1 MGAIGS
7 AEADGRPAANVGR
20 LLLAQAFVA
29 AAMTGVIWQ
38 VQLVTYPQ
46 FLNVGPAEF
55 PAYHAAHTTGIGAL
69 VAPLMLA
76 ELGLSLAALWFCRN
90 GPLRHSMRVGAALVL
105 ALWATTW
112 LWQVPLHARLEQE
125 GRADH
130 RRQLAADPAVDR
142 PRRAAGRAAGALHS
156 ARLRISPSLSLV
168 RSSSPGAMSAA
179 ERTSRPRA
187 SMVIEKPR
195 SNADSGP
202 RVRSRPR
209 RRFSSAA

>member
-1 MGAIGS
+1 MTAVANERAGMGRG
-7 AEADGRPAANVGR
+7 

-46 FLNVGPAEF
+46 FLRVGPVEF

-90 GPLRHSMRVGAALVL
+90 GPLRNPMRVGAALVL

-112 LWQVPLHARLEQE
+112 LWQVPLHGRLETAWSE
-125 GRADH
+125 PVIRELIAGNWLRTLLWTA
-130 RRQLAADPAVDR
+130 
-142 PRRAAGRAAGALHS
+142 RAALLFGLLGRLIPRDCG
-156 ARLRISPSLSLV
+156 
-168 RSSSPGAMSAA
+168 
-179 ERTSRPRA
+179 SR
-187 SMVIEKPR
+187 
-195 SNADSGP
+195 
-202 RVRSRPR
+202 RP
-209 RRFSSAA
+209 

>member
-7 AEADGRPAANVGR
+7 AEAEGRSAANVGR
-20 LLLAQAFVA
+20 LLVAQAFVA

-76 ELGLSLAALWFCRN
+76 ELGLALAALWLCRT
-90 GPLRHSMRVGAALVL
+90 GPLRNSMRVGAALVL

-112 LWQVPLHARLEQE
+112 LWQVPLHARLEQ
-125 GRADH
+125 GRSE
-130 RRQLAADPAVDR
+130 AVIR
-142 PRRAAGRAAGALHS
+142 ELIAGNWLRTLLWTARAALLGGLL
-156 ARLRISPSLSLV
+156 ARLIPRDC
-168 RSSSPGAMSAA
+168 G
-179 ERTSRPRA
+179 SR
-187 SMVIEKPR
+187 
-195 SNADSGP
+195 
-202 RVRSRPR
+202 RP
-209 RRFSSAA
+209 